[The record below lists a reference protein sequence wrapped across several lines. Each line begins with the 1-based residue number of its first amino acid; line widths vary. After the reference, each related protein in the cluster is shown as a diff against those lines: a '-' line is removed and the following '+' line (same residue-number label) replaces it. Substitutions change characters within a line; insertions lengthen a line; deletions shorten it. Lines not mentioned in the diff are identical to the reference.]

1 MLSRAQQSLLKVDCI
16 LRDFRSNRDI
26 SLSQIIDFHFAKHI
40 SILQITDFYFANHQ
54 HISISQITDYH
65 FVSSRFA
72 NHSKSIKKITAGGS
86 CIQPCQNIF
95 PIYFRPFPMM
105 LEQKMKRENAIEYS
119 AWKIMDIKVLKATK
133 LTFESTTLQFSNAV
147 RIGAV

>member
-86 CIQPCQNIF
+86 CI
-95 PIYFRPFPMM
+95 
-105 LEQKMKRENAIEYS
+105 
-119 AWKIMDIKVLKATK
+119 
-133 LTFESTTLQFSNAV
+133 
-147 RIGAV
+147 